1 MSLEVMLVV
10 VVIFFFFGLKTN
22 VVSIHVKY
30 VMLFFNPLY

>member
-1 MSLEVMLVV
+1 MSLEVMVVV

-30 VMLFFNPLY
+30 VMLFFYPLY